1 MFIFRFTGWTTTMC
15 STLWSGTLGAW
26 WDWEISRCW
35 THMVLYTHGIAHTW
49 YCNMQGIVRT
59 CMPFVIFLTKSFCV
73 RGESWRSSQNGSIA
87 TTDSNG
93 LTTLETRW
101 RFKSSFAN
109 FEFIS
114 ASDRLWSR
122 MTRILIYLSRS
133 PWRRW
138 SRCWQSS
145 SLKEKGSQTFC
156 YENLFFINCLSWWSN
171 HFYTA
176 RSLLLL
182 LFSTSFKFLFNIYFL
197 L

>member
-1 MFIFRFTGWTTTMC
+1 MVFYTHGILHTWYC
-15 STLWSGTLGAW
+15 
-26 WDWEISRCW
+26 
-35 THMVLYTHGIAHTW
+35 THMVLNTHGIEHTW
-49 YCNMQGIVRT
+49 FCTHARYSRYCT
-59 CMPFVIFLTKSFCV
+59 HMPAFEIFLTKSLSF

-101 RFKSSFAN
+101 RFKASFAN

-114 ASDRLWSR
+114 VSDRLWSR

-156 YENLFFINCLSWWSN
+156 YENLFSINENLFFINCLRWWSN
-171 HFYTA
+171 HFYTS
-176 RSLLLL
+176 RSLFLLLL
-182 LFSTSFKFLFNIYFL
+182 KTALLKVQFL
-197 L
+197 LFLN